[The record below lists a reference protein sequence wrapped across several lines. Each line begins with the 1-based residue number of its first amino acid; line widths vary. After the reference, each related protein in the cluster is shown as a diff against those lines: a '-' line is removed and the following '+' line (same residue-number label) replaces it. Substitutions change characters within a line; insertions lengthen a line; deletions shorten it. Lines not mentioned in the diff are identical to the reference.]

1 MNLIK
6 TFWNEEDGQ
15 DLIEYALL
23 AGTIA
28 LAVGGTM
35 ITIGQ
40 DVKSIFGEVQKDV
53 NNVKVEALK

>member
-6 TFWNEEDGQ
+6 KFWNEEDGQ

-35 ITIGQ
+35 ITIGA
-40 DVKSIFGEVQKDV
+40 SITTIFTGV
-53 NNVKVEALK
+53 NTDLDTVAKLP